1 MYSNALAREIT
12 RFFFEW
18 EVYMSNCTKIQM
30 PSFHRAFLKE
40 KKISFWQ
47 AFCHMYVRMFVQ
59 CLLMIIALLNNSA
72 KLRYHP
78 FRTKVRF
85 VIAWKSFLSNPSFAP
100 LNPVRIL
107 WSEEQSSLDGWCD
120 KYELLK
126 RVENNFAF
134 YWKIFVPGSQTLCL
148 LPNTQRM
155 SCSQFHGKKHI
166 APCKTVRS
174 YFSSS
179 ASIFSLLNREQ
190 WNSSSPY
197 SRSLL
202 KAPISEH
209 FICFLKFNHNMF
221 CLRYVLLQK
230 SGTCQRYSLI
240 DC

>member
-1 MYSNALAREIT
+1 
-12 RFFFEW
+12 
-18 EVYMSNCTKIQM
+18 
-30 PSFHRAFLKE
+30 
-40 KKISFWQ
+40 
-47 AFCHMYVRMFVQ
+47 
-59 CLLMIIALLNNSA
+59 MIITLLNNSA

-148 LPNTQRM
+148 LPNTQRRRCVLRFM
-155 SCSQFHGKKHI
+155 GKKYDYAKQSAIIFPHPQQYL
-166 APCKTVRS
+166 AFLTV
-174 YFSSS
+174 
-179 ASIFSLLNREQ
+179 
-190 WNSSSPY
+190 NSGTAAV
-197 SRSLL
+197 LIH
-202 KAPISEH
+202 PIKGANIRH

-221 CLRYVLLQK
+221 CLRYVLLLQK